1 MALPG
6 SLAARTLRPH
16 AAPLL
21 LWSLLVVCLTST
33 TQALRFLGESETYA
47 RYPKWHA
54 CQNASIS
61 FEFRT
66 RQDSALL
73 LYTDDNGRY
82 DYLQLALTKGSI
94 RLWINFVAEENRY
107 VDIEANTD
115 PLDDGQWHRVEIRR
129 NRMETILFVDGSQ
142 ASKVSVGSDSDF
154 GLDPTQNNY
163 VFFGG
168 IPSSYG
174 DNLRSLALPQAFFS
188 DKFRGDIRN
197 ILYFNCSCIPVRASM
212 IEGRGVSRNF
222 PEACEIQNPCPVD
235 CPCVSVDD
243 GSGCECNYKRECL
256 KGESEISFLFFLPF
270 SLFFF
275 TNFTVFV
282 TCFFSFSFFLHPQVR
297 LEVTLPVRLTG
308 R

>member
-1 MALPG
+1 MAILG
-6 SLAARTLRPH
+6 SLTIRTLQPRVVT
-16 AAPLL
+16 PLL
-21 LWSLLVVCLTST
+21 LSLLVICFTST

-66 RQDSALL
+66 RQASALL

-115 PLDDGQWHRVEIRR
+115 PLDDGEWHRVEIRR

-142 ASKVSVGSDSDF
+142 TSKVALGSDSDF

-168 IPSSYG
+168 IPSTYG
-174 DNLRSLALPQAFFS
+174 GNLRALALPQAFFS
-188 DKFRGDIRN
+188 DKFSGDIRN

-212 IEGRGVSRNF
+212 IEGRGVSLDN
-222 PEACEIQNPCPVD
+222 PEACEVQNPCSED
-235 CPCVSVDD
+235 CPCVSLDD
-243 GSGCECNYKRECL
+243 GSGCQCSYKRECL
-256 KGESEISFLFFLPF
+256 KGEPEM
-270 SLFFF
+270 
-275 TNFTVFV
+275 
-282 TCFFSFSFFLHPQVR
+282 
-297 LEVTLPVRLTG
+297 
-308 R
+308 